1 MKQFMIMLL
10 SESFWIKK
18 SSNLKTHKYH
28 LFGSFFFREKVISQK
43 NLQPFWRLFLLQNY
57 PLCSVT
63 TSKSDNNH
71 GHTRQVPRQK
81 CHQTPQRQCH
91 PIPKQV
97 PRQQC
102 HEVPKKECRQI
113 PKQSSSIYK
122 SSPIIALSLHR
133 FHLCTHFLNKILSIL
148 RFQIDF
154 CTMYL

>member
-1 MKQFMIMLL
+1 MSHFESKKVLIWKTLNMIFLA
-10 SESFWIKK
+10 
-18 SSNLKTHKYH
+18 
-28 LFGSFFFREKVISQK
+28 GFFFREKWFHK
-43 NLQPFWRLFLLQNY
+43 KFAPFLATFLLQNY
-57 PLCSVT
+57 PLYSVT

-122 SSPIIALSLHR
+122 SSPIITLSPHR
-133 FHLCTHFLNKILSIL
+133 FHLCTKDEYTHFLNKILSIL

-154 CTMYL
+154 CTVYISK

>member
-1 MKQFMIMLL
+1 MI
-10 SESFWIKK
+10 
-18 SSNLKTHKYH
+18 
-28 LFGSFFFREKVISQK
+28 FFFLAVFFFVKMISQK
-43 NLQPFWRLFLLQNY
+43 FLHPFWRLFLLQNY
-57 PLCSVT
+57 PLYSAT

>member
-1 MKQFMIMLL
+1 MSYFESKKVLIWKPINMIFLAGFF
-10 SESFWIKK
+10 SWKWFHKK
-18 SSNLKTHKYH
+18 ILH
-28 LFGSFFFREKVISQK
+28 
-43 NLQPFWRLFLLQNY
+43 PFWRLFLLQNY
-57 PLCSVT
+57 PLNSVT